1 MLNYLASLPYPNFDP
16 VALRIGPLVVRWYGL
31 AYLAGFFIAYMSL
44 RQMIRSGSL
53 RIARDGL
60 SDLIGWLAFGV
71 IAGGRTG
78 WWVFYSRHDGAVEL
92 WYEPFALWHG
102 GMSFHGGLI
111 GVVTALSLWSWRK
124 RAPFWNLADCLAFV
138 TPLGLFLGRIANFIN
153 AELVGRPTSVPWGVI
168 FPGESIARHPSQLY
182 EALLEGPM
190 LLLAMTITRRVS
202 VRREGRGAALFLIFY
217 GVIRFTVEFTR
228 QPDPQI
234 GFIAFDWLTMGQLL
248 SAGLVAAGVILFV
261 YRGRSTIASDQV
273 TETRSSTTGPHSS
286 TFRKER
292 IIHA

>member
-1 MLNYLASLPYPNFDP
+1 
-16 VALRIGPLVVRWYGL
+16 
-31 AYLAGFFIAYMSL
+31 
-44 RQMIRSGSL
+44 
-53 RIARDGL
+53 
-60 SDLIGWLAFGV
+60 
-71 IAGGRTG
+71 
-78 WWVFYSRHDGAVEL
+78 
-92 WYEPFALWHG
+92 
-102 GMSFHGGLI
+102 
-111 GVVTALSLWSWRK
+111 
-124 RAPFWNLADCLAFV
+124 
-138 TPLGLFLGRIANFIN
+138 
-153 AELVGRPTSVPWGVI
+153 
-168 FPGESIARHPSQLY
+168 
-182 EALLEGPM
+182 M